1 MALDGQKR
9 VHPYLGHSTLVFAV
23 HVCLLAEAAKAGI
36 TPNHKFLTNYL
47 QGVESGNARAIA
59 RNAARGAQKVWQQ
72 HNTIYL
78 HTAAQHG

>member
-1 MALDGQKR
+1 
-9 VHPYLGHSTLVFAV
+9 VC
-23 HVCLLAEAAKAGI
+23 VCLLAEAAKAGI

-72 HNTIYL
+72 HNTVSLLATCYVVSASGL
-78 HTAAQHG
+78 ELSRSVDGCSEQ